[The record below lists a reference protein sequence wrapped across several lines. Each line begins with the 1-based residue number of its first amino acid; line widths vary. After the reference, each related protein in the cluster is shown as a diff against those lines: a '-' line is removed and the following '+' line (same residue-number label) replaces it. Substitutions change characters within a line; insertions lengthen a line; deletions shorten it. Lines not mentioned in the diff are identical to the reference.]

1 MSREF
6 YLKLAEE
13 GFAMPLAVDL
23 YVHELSSPE
32 AIDQDPAEMA
42 RVMIAAAKDLNTPL
56 AIAPMDLRVEK
67 DALGRML
74 GVAESE
80 LEKFHLTE
88 PLPADQFKTLCE
100 DLDRGQ
106 MSRRM
111 QVLCDALAI
120 VSRESDLRPV
130 GMSIGPLS
138 LLTKIIADP
147 ITSIYMIGQ
156 GLGPEDDEDVE
167 LALQVLDIGR
177 RLVKTYVRAQVRAG
191 ACEMI
196 ICEPAANTAYIS
208 PKMMDEE
215 GSDVFEKCV
224 MEGALEIA
232 GTIRD
237 AGGELIFHDCG
248 ELTPSMIRNF
258 NRLRPVMISFGSPV
272 KLSDAAALVEKDIV
286 LYGNIPSKHFP
297 SESVM
302 PLEKVRMLSDELL
315 GEMAATGHPFILGS
329 ECDILCVECSRQ
341 SIFTKTKAIAGKS
354 RLATTDFSIWRE
366 KNGVR
371 KSAGP
376 FSRPQN
382 SET

>member
-1 MSREF
+1 MSRDL

-23 YVHELSSPE
+23 YVHQLSSPE
-32 AIDQDPAEMA
+32 AIDRDPAEMA
-42 RVMIAAAKDLNTPL
+42 RVMMAAAQDLNTPL

-67 DALGRML
+67 DALGRLL
-74 GVAESE
+74 GVEEAE
-80 LEKFHLTE
+80 LEKFHLSE
-88 PLPADQFKTLCE
+88 PLPADKFKELC
-100 DLDRGQ
+100 DYFDSGK

-111 QVLCDALAI
+111 QVLCDALTI
-120 VSRESDLRPV
+120 VSNESDLRPV

-147 ITSIYMIGQ
+147 ITAIYMIGQ
-156 GLGPEDDEDVE
+156 GVEPEDDEEVE
-167 LALQVLDIGR
+167 LALQVLDLGR
-177 RLVKTYVRAQVRAG
+177 RLVKAYVRAQVRAG
-191 ACEMI
+191 AREMI

-215 GSDVFEKCV
+215 GSDVFETCV
-224 MEGALEIA
+224 MEGAIEIA
-232 GTIRD
+232 ETIRD

-272 KLSDAAALVEKDIV
+272 KLSEAAALIDKDIV

-302 PLEKVRMLSDELL
+302 PLEKVKAMSDELL
-315 GEMAATGHPFILGS
+315 HGMAATGHPFILGS
-329 ECDILCVECSRQ
+329 ECDILCVECSKS
-341 SIFTKTKAIAGKS
+341 SIFSKTKAIAEKS
-354 RLATTDFSIWRE
+354 RLAGTNFRIWRV
-366 KNGVR
+366 NP
-371 KSAGP
+371 AG
-376 FSRPQN
+376 
-382 SET
+382 